1 MYCILNILKSTFQ
14 DNFGFKAVLSA
25 HKHIHFDDDNSEKQA
40 SKKCCFKSELD
51 VIYMSYLNS

>member
-1 MYCILNILKSTFQ
+1 MHWILNIIKSTFR

-40 SKKCCFKSELD
+40 SKKCCFISEID
-51 VIYMSYLNS
+51 VIYMFYLNS